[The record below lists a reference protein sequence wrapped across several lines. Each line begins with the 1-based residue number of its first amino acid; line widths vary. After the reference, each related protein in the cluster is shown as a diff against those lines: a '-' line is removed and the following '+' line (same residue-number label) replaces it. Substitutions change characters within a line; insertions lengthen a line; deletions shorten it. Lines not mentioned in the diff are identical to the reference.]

1 MSVPPEVSARVKSG
15 AQSPGFRGT
24 LGVYEG
30 PAGDGWGQNGVDDST
45 MRTDDQPVSRPPSA
59 EGQASGEVETA
70 GQREAPPDQ
79 VTHATPAS
87 AAARISPLAVG
98 GWVSYDLGNTIFSFN
113 IVSLYLPLW
122 VVNDMGGRDA
132 DYGLANSI
140 SMGLMFLTAPLLGA
154 ISDQAGRR
162 LPYLIS
168 TTLLCV
174 ALTLFIG
181 QGGLATSL
189 VLFVVA
195 NYFYQAGLI
204 FYDALLPVVST
215 EETRGRIGGIGV
227 GVGYL
232 GSFIG
237 VGTGLLVLGAYP
249 DAKPLVFQ
257 LTAVLFLLFALPC
270 FLFVREPRRLDGKR
284 LSPALVRGAISE
296 LNHTMRRV
304 RSYPGLG
311 RFLIGRIFYADA
323 ANTLIA
329 FMGIYVSTEIGFGET
344 ETQILLLSG
353 IAAGVVGGLCWGP
366 IVDRLGPKR
375 TLDLILVLWLI
386 VFVMVSAIGALDLP
400 GWLFWIAGPLAGIA
414 LGGTWTADRPLML
427 QLSPPRYLGQFY
439 GLYAMVGRFAAI
451 VGPLIWSFVV
461 DGLQLGRPVA
471 VLTLA
476 IWIVISMAILRGVPN
491 HPRAWGPEDQLP
503 SAPS

>member
-1 MSVPPEVSARVKSG
+1 MERGNVK
-15 AQSPGFRGT
+15 
-24 LGVYEG
+24 
-30 PAGDGWGQNGVDDST
+30 
-45 MRTDDQPVSRPPSA
+45 
-59 EGQASGEVETA
+59 
-70 GQREAPPDQ
+70 
-79 VTHATPAS
+79 
-87 AAARISPLAVG
+87 RISPLAVA
-98 GWVSYDLGNTIFSFN
+98 GWVSYDLGNTVFSFN

-122 VVNDMGGRDA
+122 VVSDMGGRDS

-162 LPYLIS
+162 MPYLLS

-181 QGGLATSL
+181 QGSL
-189 VLFVVA
+189 IASLLLFVVA

-215 EETRGRIGGIGV
+215 PETRGRIGGIGV

-232 GSFIG
+232 GSFLG
-237 VGTGLLVLGAYP
+237 VGTGLLILSWNP
-249 DAKPLVFQ
+249 DGRPLIFQ
-257 LTAVLFLLFALPC
+257 MTAILFLLFALPC
-270 FLFVREPRRLDGKR
+270 FLFVREPRRLDAKPIGTATLR
-284 LSPALVRGAISE
+284 AAVGE
-296 LNHTMRRV
+296 LAHTLRRV
-304 RSYPGLG
+304 RQYPGLG

-329 FMGIYVSTEIGFGET
+329 FMGIYVSTEIGFDEFQ
-344 ETQILLLSG
+344 TQVLLLAG

-366 IVDRLGPKR
+366 VVDRLGPKR
-375 TLDLILVLWLI
+375 TLDVVLLLWLV
-386 VFVMVSAIGALDLP
+386 VFGLVSAIGALDLP

-451 VGPLIWSFVV
+451 VGPVLWSLVV
-461 DGLQLGRPVA
+461 DGLGLGRPIA

-491 HPRAWGPEDQLP
+491 EGREWGPEDAVP
-503 SAPS
+503 TGDV

>member
-1 MSVPPEVSARVKSG
+1 MPGLYDDTREWTRVE
-15 AQSPGFRGT
+15 RGN
-24 LGVYEG
+24 EK
-30 PAGDGWGQNGVDDST
+30 
-45 MRTDDQPVSRPPSA
+45 
-59 EGQASGEVETA
+59 
-70 GQREAPPDQ
+70 
-79 VTHATPAS
+79 
-87 AAARISPLAVG
+87 RISPLAVA
-98 GWVSYDLGNTIFSFN
+98 GWVSYDLGNTVFSFN

-122 VVNDMGGRDA
+122 VVSDMGGRDS
-132 DYGLANSI
+132 DYGIANSI

-162 LPYLIS
+162 MPYLLS

-181 QGGLATSL
+181 QGSL
-189 VLFVVA
+189 IASLLLFVVA

-215 EETRGRIGGIGV
+215 PETRGRIGGIGV

-232 GSFIG
+232 GSFLG
-237 VGTGLLVLGAYP
+237 VGTGLLILSWNP
-249 DAKPLVFQ
+249 DGRPLIFQ
-257 LTAVLFLLFALPC
+257 MTAILFLLFALPC
-270 FLFVREPRRLDGKR
+270 FLFVREPRRLDAKPIGPDTLR
-284 LSPALVRGAISE
+284 LAVGE
-296 LNHTMRRV
+296 LAHTLRRV
-304 RSYPGLG
+304 RQYPGLG

-329 FMGIYVSTEIGFGET
+329 FMGIYVSTEIGFDEFQ
-344 ETQILLLSG
+344 TQVLLLAG

-366 IVDRLGPKR
+366 VVDRLGPKR
-375 TLDLILVLWLI
+375 TLDVVLLLWLV
-386 VFVMVSAIGALDLP
+386 VFGLVSAIGALDLP
-400 GWLFWIAGPLAGIA
+400 GGLFWIAGPLAGIA

-451 VGPLIWSFVV
+451 VGPVLWSLVV
-461 DGLQLGRPVA
+461 DGLGLGRPTA

-491 HPRAWGPEDQLP
+491 QPREWNREDQMP
-503 SAPS
+503 TTS

>member
-1 MSVPPEVSARVKSG
+1 MERGNVK
-15 AQSPGFRGT
+15 
-24 LGVYEG
+24 
-30 PAGDGWGQNGVDDST
+30 
-45 MRTDDQPVSRPPSA
+45 
-59 EGQASGEVETA
+59 
-70 GQREAPPDQ
+70 
-79 VTHATPAS
+79 
-87 AAARISPLAVG
+87 RISPLAVA
-98 GWVSYDLGNTIFSFN
+98 GWVSYDLGNTVFSFN

-122 VVNDMGGRDA
+122 VVSDMGGRDS

-162 LPYLIS
+162 MPYLLS

-181 QGGLATSL
+181 QGSL
-189 VLFVVA
+189 IASLLLFVVA

-215 EETRGRIGGIGV
+215 PETRGRIGGIGV

-232 GSFIG
+232 GSFLG
-237 VGTGLLVLGAYP
+237 VGTGLLILSWNP
-249 DAKPLVFQ
+249 DGRPLIFQ
-257 LTAVLFLLFALPC
+257 MTAVLFLLFALPC
-270 FLFVREPRRLDGKR
+270 FLFVREPRRLDAKPIGTATLR
-284 LSPALVRGAISE
+284 AAVGE
-296 LNHTMRRV
+296 LAHTLRRV
-304 RSYPGLG
+304 RQYPGLG

-329 FMGIYVSTEIGFGET
+329 FMGIYVSTEIGFDEFQ
-344 ETQILLLSG
+344 TQVLLLAG

-366 IVDRLGPKR
+366 VVDRLGPKR
-375 TLDLILVLWLI
+375 TLDVVLLLWLV
-386 VFVMVSAIGALDLP
+386 VFGLVSAIGALDLP

-451 VGPLIWSFVV
+451 VGPVLWSLVV
-461 DGLQLGRPVA
+461 DGLGLGRPIA

-491 HPRAWGPEDQLP
+491 EGREWGPEDAVP
-503 SAPS
+503 TGDV

>member
-1 MSVPPEVSARVKSG
+1 VERGNVK
-15 AQSPGFRGT
+15 
-24 LGVYEG
+24 
-30 PAGDGWGQNGVDDST
+30 
-45 MRTDDQPVSRPPSA
+45 
-59 EGQASGEVETA
+59 
-70 GQREAPPDQ
+70 
-79 VTHATPAS
+79 
-87 AAARISPLAVG
+87 RISPLAVA
-98 GWVSYDLGNTIFSFN
+98 GWVSYDLGNTVFSFN

-122 VVNDMGGRDA
+122 VVSDMGGRDS

-162 LPYLIS
+162 MPYLLS

-181 QGGLATSL
+181 QGSL
-189 VLFVVA
+189 IASLLLFVVA

-215 EETRGRIGGIGV
+215 PETRGRIGGIGV

-232 GSFIG
+232 GSFLG
-237 VGTGLLVLGAYP
+237 VGTGLLILSWNP
-249 DAKPLVFQ
+249 DGRPLIFQ
-257 LTAVLFLLFALPC
+257 MTAVLFLLFALPC
-270 FLFVREPRRLDGKR
+270 FLFVREPRRLDAKPIGTATLR
-284 LSPALVRGAISE
+284 AAVGE
-296 LNHTMRRV
+296 LAHTLRRV
-304 RSYPGLG
+304 RQYPGLG

-329 FMGIYVSTEIGFGET
+329 FMGIYVSTEIGFDEFQ
-344 ETQILLLSG
+344 TQVLLLAG

-366 IVDRLGPKR
+366 VVDRLGPKR
-375 TLDLILVLWLI
+375 TLDVVLLLWLV
-386 VFVMVSAIGALDLP
+386 VFGLVSAIGALDLP

-451 VGPLIWSFVV
+451 VGPVLWSLVV
-461 DGLQLGRPVA
+461 DGLGLGRPIA

-491 HPRAWGPEDQLP
+491 EGREWGPEDAVP
-503 SAPS
+503 TGDV